1 MVAQSVRGLGEE
13 PEGLQIQ
20 INGKERCSRQGASPV
35 VKIRSLDGKGA
46 FMKYNV
52 CFIYLYLSI
61 HVLGFLISSGMGRI
75 GKKHISKP
83 LELNCDSWCASPEWI
98 S

>member
-1 MVAQSVRGLGEE
+1 MVAQSARGLGEE
-13 PEGLQIQ
+13 PEGLQVQ
-20 INGKERCSRQGASPV
+20 INGKERCSGQDAAPV
-35 VKIRSLDGKGA
+35 IKIRSLDRKGA
-46 FMKYNV
+46 FMKYIV

-83 LELNCDSWCASPEWI
+83 LELSCDS
-98 S
+98 